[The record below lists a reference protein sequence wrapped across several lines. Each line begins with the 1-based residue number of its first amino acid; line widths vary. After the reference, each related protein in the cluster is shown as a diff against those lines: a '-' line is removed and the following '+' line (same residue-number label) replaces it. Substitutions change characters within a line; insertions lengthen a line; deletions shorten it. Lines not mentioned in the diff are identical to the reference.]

1 FGLVWD
7 GVSTETCSGQY
18 GAYLKYNN
26 PHKTSLYLLSGLPV
40 IVWDKAAIA
49 SFILDNNIGFSV
61 SNLNELND
69 ILKNIKYSDYLLM
82 KANVL
87 KVQEQV
93 KIGQFLKNAVT
104 KALETLH

>member
-1 FGLVWD
+1 
-7 GVSTETCSGQY
+7 
-18 GAYLKYNN
+18 
-26 PHKTSLYLLSGLPV
+26 
-40 IVWDKAAIA
+40 
-49 SFILDNNIGFSV
+49 
-61 SNLNELND
+61 
-69 ILKNIKYSDYLLM
+69 M